1 MSVSSSTRCDAV
13 SVSSQMDT
21 HIAEVQAGVTLSVN
35 ALEFWHARGPS
46 RLARLVNDLICAP
59 ALQAYVERM
68 FSVCLGDEEA
78 GRGRKSVS
86 GVSVQVLEISICL
99 NSYRADSG
107 GRNVLPTVNVFQRL
121 AATNLGLM

>member
-46 RLARLVNDLICAP
+46 RLALLVNDLICAP

-86 GVSVQVLEISICL
+86 GVSVQVSRDKPLSKLIQG
-99 NSYRADSG
+99 RQWWKKRPADG
-107 GRNVLPTVNVFQRL
+107 KRL
-121 AATNLGLM
+121 SKTCCY